1 MKNLKTL
8 ALDNKQCP
16 DRFNLSMIN
25 PLLQRRVVDNTGQRK
40 ILKNV
45 TRILLLPYI

>member
-25 PLLQRRVVDNTGQRK
+25 PLLQRK

-45 TRILLLPYI
+45 KRILLLPYI